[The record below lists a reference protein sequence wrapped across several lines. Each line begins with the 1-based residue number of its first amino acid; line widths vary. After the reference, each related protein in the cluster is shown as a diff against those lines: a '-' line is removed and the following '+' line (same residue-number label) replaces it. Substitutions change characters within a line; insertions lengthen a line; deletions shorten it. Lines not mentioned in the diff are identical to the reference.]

1 MPFCE
6 QTLPQVGQS
15 AVDQVL
21 CPLDC
26 PAEQPRGLRDGVLLE
41 VQHHRES
48 PLSFDRQQTRPHGR
62 AELLQ
67 PGVALRVAGSHR
79 LANPA
84 GLTCRAIE
92 LQCLF
97 ATTPPTPN
105 LVDESAMCHLV

>member
-6 QTLPQVGQS
+6 QTLPKVGQS

-21 CPLDC
+21 CPLGR
-26 PAEQPRGLRDGVLLE
+26 PAEEPSGLGDGVLLQ

-48 PLSFDRQQTRPHGR
+48 PLSFHRQQTRPDGR

-67 PGVALRVAGSHR
+67 AGIALRVAGGHR

-84 GLTCRAIE
+84 GLTRRA
-92 LQCLF
+92 
-97 ATTPPTPN
+97 
-105 LVDESAMCHLV
+105 D